1 MKTILNR
8 LYVYLTLALV
18 AIFQNILHES
28 LHYATARMF
37 GEKVLEFRMLTN
49 GWLTSQVIYTT
60 PMEQRAE
67 VYWLVIAW
75 LPAIVTTLI
84 GFIVYFNRAR
94 LVTSLAPLNLGIW
107 YVGVLFMTIDPVYFG
122 ILSWFMKR
130 SDVNAAEI
138 LGWSTVP
145 FQIIGLL
152 VAVVAIRLALSW
164 RQEARFELDRYRLPG
179 VESSCSSKT

>member
-8 LYVYLTLALV
+8 LYVYIPLALV
-18 AIFQNILHES
+18 AILQNTVHES
-28 LHYATARMF
+28 IHYVTARMF
-37 GEKVLEFRMLTN
+37 GEKVPEFRLLTN
-49 GWLTSQVIYTT
+49 GWLTSQVIYAT

-67 VYWLVIAW
+67 AYWLVIAW
-75 LPAIVTTLI
+75 LPAIITTLI
-84 GFIVYFNRAR
+84 GFIVYFNRTH

-122 ILSWFMKR
+122 VLSWFMER

-138 LGWSTVP
+138 LGWPTVP

-152 VAVVAIRLALSW
+152 VGVGAIRLVFNW
-164 RQEARFELDRYRLPG
+164 RQEARLDLGRYRLPSL
-179 VESSCSSKT
+179 ESS